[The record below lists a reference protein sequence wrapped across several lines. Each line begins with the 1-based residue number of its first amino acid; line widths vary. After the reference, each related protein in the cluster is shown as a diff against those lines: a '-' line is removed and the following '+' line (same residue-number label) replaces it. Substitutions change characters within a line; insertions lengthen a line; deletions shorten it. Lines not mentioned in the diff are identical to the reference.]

1 MGVQDTAVRA
11 DWNDY
16 GLWQTFIIQ
25 KKSGKGP
32 VMPGDSI
39 FLRAHTGK
47 FIEVDG
53 VAVQARWNEEGEWQS
68 LVVEKS
74 SLRRLAKAPQHNVAA
89 QLANEQDERS
99 NLFVV

>member
-25 KKSGKGP
+25 KKSGNGP

-39 FLRAHTGK
+39 FLRAHTRK

-53 VAVQARWNEEGEWQS
+53 VAVQARWYEEGEWQS
-68 LVVEKS
+68 LVVERS
-74 SLRRLAKAPQHNVAA
+74 SLRRLAEASQQNVAVQSA
-89 QLANEQDERS
+89 KEQEERS
-99 NLFVV
+99 NFFFV